1 MTPLNITYIR
11 DDYQRTLGISF
22 EEAEKMA
29 FMTKGYAYAYQVMG
43 KYMWDSKEKVRTEE
57 VTKALFGHVIVC

>member
-1 MTPLNITYIR
+1 MTPLNITYIQ

-22 EEAEKMA
+22 EETEKMA
-29 FMTKGYAYAYQVMG
+29 FMTKEYAYAYQVLG
-43 KYMWDSKEKVRTEE
+43 KYMWDSKEKVLTEE